1 MDLSGSV
8 WKSVS
13 WRGGLMSQALVMWAE
28 ESVLVEGDQGFWIS
42 FIDSMFLLVLLHW
55 SCGFR
60 LAEPSKGLA
69 SFQQRCRRGLE
80 PGSSL
85 IYSWEQE

>member
-1 MDLSGSV
+1 MDSSGGA

-13 WRGGLMSQALVMWAE
+13 WLAGLVSQALLMWAE
-28 ESVLVEGDQGFWIS
+28 ESVLVEGDQSLWIS
-42 FIDSMFLLVLLHW
+42 FIDNIFLLGLLHW
-55 SCGFR
+55 FCGFR
-60 LAEPSKGLA
+60 LTEPSKGLA
-69 SFQQRCRRGLE
+69 GFQQRCQRGLE